1 MGRDSVIPTETATK
15 RLIEKTG
22 QGDQQAFEELCRAYE
37 NRLFRAAL
45 NIVHEHD
52 LASDVMQDVRLG
64 IWEAAKNYKG
74 DSQPLTWMWA
84 IVRHKAIG
92 ALRRRLRGAGFIELQ
107 AGDEVSRVT
116 AELDAVIGEALKKL
130 SPEYRLVV
138 VLTYYLNLS
147 QYHISLLVDC
157 PVGTV
162 KSRLAS
168 ALRQLRKVLGTPL
181 NLESFRG
188 GGNAPRRGNRPDS
201 DRT

>member
-1 MGRDSVIPTETATK
+1 VDIPTETATK
-15 RLIEKTG
+15 RLIEKTA
-22 QGDQQAFEELCRAYE
+22 QGDQRAFEELCRAYE

-45 NIVHEHD
+45 DIVHDHD
-52 LASDVMQDVRLG
+52 TANEVMQDVRLA

-74 DSQPLTWMWA
+74 DSQPFTWMWA

-92 ALRRRLRGAGFIELQ
+92 ALRRRLRGAGFTELQ
-107 AGDEVSRVT
+107 ASDGVSRVT

-138 VLTYYLNLS
+138 ILTYYLNLS
-147 QYHISLLVDC
+147 QYHISQILEC

-162 KSRLAS
+162 KSRLSS
-168 ALRQLRKVLGTPL
+168 ALRQLQKVLGSPL

-188 GGNAPRRGNRPDS
+188 GHSSRREKEFYER
-201 DRT
+201 

>member
-1 MGRDSVIPTETATK
+1 MGRDPGIPTEIATK
-15 RLIEKTG
+15 RLIEKTA

-45 NIVHEHD
+45 DIVHEHD
-52 LASDVMQDVRLG
+52 MASDVMQEVRLG
-64 IWEAAKNYKG
+64 IWEASKNYKG

-92 ALRRRLRGAGFIELQ
+92 ALRRRLRGAGFTELQ
-107 AGDEVSRVT
+107 AGDDLSRVT
-116 AELDAVIGEALKKL
+116 AELDAVIGDALQKL

-147 QYHISLLVDC
+147 QYHISLLLEC

-162 KSRLAS
+162 KSRLSS
-168 ALRQLRKVLGTPL
+168 ALKQLRKALGTPL
-181 NLESFRG
+181 NLESFHG
-188 GGNAPRRGNRPDS
+188 GGNSPRRRRHPS
-201 DRT
+201 E

>member
-1 MGRDSVIPTETATK
+1 MSETATK
-15 RLIEKTG
+15 RLIEQTA
-22 QGDQQAFEELCRAYE
+22 QGSQQAFEELCRTYE

-45 NIVHEHD
+45 DIVREPD
-52 LASDVMQDVRLG
+52 IANDVMQDVRLA

-74 DSQPLTWMWA
+74 DSQPFSWMWA

-92 ALRRRLRGAGFIELQ
+92 ALRCRLRGAGFTELQ
-107 AGDEVSRVT
+107 AGDDVSRVT

-138 VLTYYLNLS
+138 ILTYYLNLS
-147 QYHISLLVDC
+147 QHHISLLLQC

-162 KSRLAS
+162 KSRLSS
-168 ALRQLRKVLGTPL
+168 ALRQLRKVLGSPL
-181 NLESFRG
+181 NLESFCG
-188 GGNAPRRGNRPDS
+188 AEAPSRRNHPRS